1 MWTMLPQS
9 RPCHSHEYLSGMS
22 QGNPT
27 SAPADE
33 ELTAVRRAF
42 DAAYQRMVEC
52 AKPEELRD
60 ELSNMLQH
68 HYRLSELRKTRW
80 KAANQNFTNRDFE
93 ARVCQ
98 VPGTLGARWI
108 RTYDTHDIAKLSDQA
123 DVYSNVYTAM
133 YGVLV
138 WKLAADMPFIN
149 VPTDPAPY
157 ADYRANLE
165 NRPVLD
171 SMRAAFDGLVVLP

>member
-1 MWTMLPQS
+1 
-9 RPCHSHEYLSGMS
+9 
-22 QGNPT
+22 
-27 SAPADE
+27 
-33 ELTAVRRAF
+33 
-42 DAAYQRMVEC
+42 
-52 AKPEELRD
+52 
-60 ELSNMLQH
+60 
-68 HYRLSELRKTRW
+68 
-80 KAANQNFTNRDFE
+80 
-93 ARVCQ
+93 
-98 VPGTLGARWI
+98 
-108 RTYDTHDIAKLSDQA
+108 
-123 DVYSNVYTAM
+123 VYSNVYTAM